1 MINVQKQK
9 WDFIVVGTGVSGGTI
24 GYALA
29 RAGKRVLFIEKGPS
43 LMKESS
49 NFLKGEFPE
58 AGFEIK
64 NSNLDAHI
72 PQLKA
77 ALRCTQKI
85 VDVTDP
91 QKPIEFIPL
100 LGEGTGGSSAI
111 YGAAF
116 ERFFPEDFKAQ
127 KYFSQFANHNTVD
140 WPISYTDLEPFY
152 EQAEKLYEVY
162 GSVDPMRSAYQSQTL
177 RPARLSPAGEI
188 LFSHWKSKGLHP
200 YRLPVAHPP
209 HDESDCPGC
218 QAVLCSTSDK
228 KGSYE
233 ACLKEAIEKYGASCL
248 DNCEVV
254 ELKVD
259 AEKISEVHCIY
270 QEKKYVLS
278 AEQVILAAGALFTPA
293 LLLKSKSAFFENG
306 LVNRSGMVGRN
317 LCRHYLDLAMVSL
330 SPFIQD
336 GYYEKELALNDFYFK
351 NDLKLGTVQSLGNP
365 PHFNSAWFEMN
376 SEKNSQKFFKK
387 IYLNLMKWTGRPIY
401 NYLMK
406 NQLCLAVIMEDL
418 SYADNRVTVDSEG
431 KILLSYKMR
440 PEAFQR
446 LKVFHEAIKKSL
458 KPFRVTFHRQAQN
471 NQRLAHASGTCR
483 MGLDP
488 SQSVVD
494 AHCRSHDIFNLYI
507 VDSSIFPSSA
517 GINPSLTL
525 AANALRVADIIL
537 NTHQK

>member
-1 MINVQKQK
+1 MNLQKQN
-9 WDFIVVGTGVSGGTI
+9 WDFIVVGTGISGGTI

-29 RAGKRVLFIEKGPS
+29 RAGKKVLFIEKGPS
-43 LMKESS
+43 LMNKSLS
-49 NFLKGEFPE
+49 FLKGEFPE

-64 NSNLDAHI
+64 NSSLDSHI
-72 PQLKA
+72 SQLKSS
-77 ALRCTQKI
+77 LRCTQKI
-85 VDVTDP
+85 VDVTD
-91 QKPIEFIPL
+91 QKKPIEFIPL

-127 KYFSQFANHNTVD
+127 SYFSQFTGHNTVD
-140 WPISYTDLEPFY
+140 WPISYTDLEPYY

-162 GSVDPMRSAYQSQTL
+162 GSVDPLRSSYQSKTL

-188 LFSHWKSKGLHP
+188 LSLHWKSKGLHP

-209 HDESDCPGC
+209 HDESGCPGC
-218 QAVLCSTSDK
+218 QAVLCATSEK

-233 ACLKEAIEKYGASCL
+233 ACLKEAVEKYGAVCI

-254 ELKVD
+254 QLKAD
-259 AEKISEVHCIY
+259 AGKVSEVHCIY
-270 QEKKYVLS
+270 QGQKYILS
-278 AEQVILAAGALFTPA
+278 ADQVILAAGALFTPA
-293 LLLKSKSAFFENG
+293 LLLKSKSTFFQNG
-306 LVNRSGMVGRN
+306 LANRSGMVGRN
-317 LCRHYLDLAMVSL
+317 LCRHYLDLAMVNL
-330 SPFIQD
+330 SPLTQD

-351 NDLKLGTVQSLGNP
+351 NGLKLGTVQSLGNP

-376 SEKNSQKFFKK
+376 SEKKSRQLVQKF
-387 IYLNLMKWTGRPIY
+387 YLKLMKWIGRPIY

-418 SYADNRVTVDSEG
+418 SYVDNRVTVDDEG
-431 KILLSYKMR
+431 KVLLSYKMQ
-440 PEAFQR
+440 PEAYQR
-446 LKVFHEAIKKSL
+446 LEVFHQSIKESL
-458 KPFRVTFHRQAQN
+458 RPYRVTFHRQAEN

-483 MGLDP
+483 MGVDP
-488 SQSVVD
+488 RQSVVD
-494 AHCRSHDIFNLYI
+494 THCRSHDLHNLYI